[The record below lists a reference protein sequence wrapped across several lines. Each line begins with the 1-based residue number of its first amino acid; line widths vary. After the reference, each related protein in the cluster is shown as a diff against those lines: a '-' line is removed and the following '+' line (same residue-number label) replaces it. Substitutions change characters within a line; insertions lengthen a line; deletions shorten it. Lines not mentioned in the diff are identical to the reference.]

1 MSRNFWKSL
10 LAKLVLALSLVMA
23 GAPDAASAA
32 GPPDG
37 GNRGYRLDRRL
48 AQTVE
53 ATYQVDIST
62 PRLTAREW
70 VLVWPKAPDH
80 PAQRVLAAA
89 CKPQGVVITDRSP
102 LRQPLWRV
110 PVRVA
115 AEDPPNEVS
124 FAVKIRAELFS
135 RRLVS
140 DAGSAKVPAL
150 GPAERQSFTRSTPW
164 FDYDSPEFAEWV
176 KAKGLDRGD
185 SEGEITFARRVFVK
199 LASDFEYEYLMEM
212 NRVASAV
219 CRAGKSD
226 CGGLSGLFVTILR
239 AEGIPA
245 RMLAG
250 RWALSAK
257 KDHTI
262 GEVRY
267 FQEHV
272 KAEFFAQGV
281 GWVPVDVS
289 SAVLH
294 DKSAAKSRFFG
305 NDLGDFIILH
315 FDHELSFDTGIFG
328 LRWQPLLQ
336 RAAYWAAGQGDF
348 QDAVMRE
355 GWTVSAKR

>member
-1 MSRNFWKSL
+1 MSRSFWKSL
-10 LAKLVLALSLVMA
+10 LPHPALALWLLA
-23 GAPDAASAA
+23 ACAPGAANAA

-53 ATYQVDIST
+53 ATYQVDISA
-62 PRLTAREW
+62 PRLNAREW
-70 VLVWPKAPDH
+70 ALLWPKAPDH

-89 CKPQGVVITDRSP
+89 CKPEGVAIADQSP

-110 PVRVA
+110 PVRVTA
-115 AEDPPNEVS
+115 DDPPGEVS
-124 FAVKIRAELFS
+124 FTVKTRAELFA
-135 RRLVS
+135 RKLVS
-140 DAGSAKVPAL
+140 GAGSAKVPAL
-150 GPAERQSFTRSTPW
+150 DPDERQSFTRRTAW
-164 FDYDSPEFAEWV
+164 FDYDTPEFAEWI
-176 KAKGLDRGD
+176 KAKGLRRGD
-185 SEGEITFARRVFVK
+185 REGEITFARRVFVR
-199 LASDFEYEYLMEM
+199 LASDFEYEYLAEM

-226 CGGLSGLFVTILR
+226 CGGLSALFVTLLR

-257 KDHTI
+257 KDEKV

-294 DKSAAKSRFFG
+294 DKSRDKSRFFG

-315 FDHELSFDTGIFG
+315 FDHGLSFDTGIFG
-328 LRWQPLLQ
+328 VRRQPLLQ
-336 RAAYWAAGQGDF
+336 RATYWATGSGDF
-348 QDAVMRE
+348 KESVMRE
-355 GWTVSAKR
+355 DWTVSARN

>member
-10 LAKLVLALSLVMA
+10 LTQPVLALSLMA
-23 GAPDAASAA
+23 ACAPDAASAA

-62 PRLTAREW
+62 PRLSAREW
-70 VLVWPKAPDH
+70 VLVWPKAPEH

-89 CKPQGVVITDRSP
+89 CKPQGVAITDRSP

-110 PVRVA
+110 HVRVA
-115 AEDPPNEVS
+115 ADDPTDEVTLI
-124 FAVKIRAELFS
+124 VKTRAELFS
-135 RRLVS
+135 RKLVS
-140 DAGSAKVPAL
+140 GAGGAKVPAL
-150 GPAERQSFTRSTPW
+150 GPAERQSFTRRSGW
-164 FDYDSPEFAEWV
+164 FDYDTPEFAEWV
-176 KAKGLDRGD
+176 KSKGLRRGG
-185 SEGEITFARRVFVK
+185 SEGEITFARRVFVR
-199 LASDFEYEYLMEM
+199 LASDFEYEYLEEM

-226 CGGLSGLFVTILR
+226 CGGLSALFVTLLR
-239 AEGIPA
+239 GEGIPA

-257 KDHTI
+257 KDQTI

-294 DKSAAKSRFFG
+294 DKSTDKSRYFG
-305 NDLGDFIILH
+305 NDSGDFIILH
-315 FDHELSFDTGIFG
+315 FDHELAFDTGLFG

-336 RAAYWAAGQGDF
+336 RAAYLAAGQGDF
-348 QDAVMRE
+348 QDAAMRE
-355 GWTVSAKR
+355 GWSVSTQR